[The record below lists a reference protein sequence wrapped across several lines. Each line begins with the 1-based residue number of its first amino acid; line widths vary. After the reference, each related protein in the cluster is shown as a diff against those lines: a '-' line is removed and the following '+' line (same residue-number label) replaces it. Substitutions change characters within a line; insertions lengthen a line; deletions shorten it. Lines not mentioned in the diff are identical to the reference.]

1 MLPKFAS
8 CFATPGILHWYFVD
22 CAGWCVVASVVSLDP
37 AEKRRGEDS
46 QSLDTKLKLMAHIK
60 LEMEA
65 LMAQIKTKTHTI
77 QQYNTISDSNWHCNG
92 IQT

>member
-1 MLPKFAS
+1 MEKYRNIPPVS
-8 CFATPGILHWYFVD
+8 
-22 CAGWCVVASVVSLDP
+22 AGWIFPQC
-37 AEKRRGEDS
+37 EDS

>member
-1 MLPKFAS
+1 MAADQCS
-8 CFATPGILHWYFVD
+8 V
-22 CAGWCVVASVVSLDP
+22 VVASVVSLDP
-37 AEKRRGEDS
+37 AKERRGEDS

>member
-1 MLPKFAS
+1 MCGGFS
-8 CFATPGILHWYFVD
+8 CIPR
-22 CAGWCVVASVVSLDP
+22 SSR
-37 AEKRRGEDS
+37 EEERRGEDS

>member
-1 MLPKFAS
+1 M
-8 CFATPGILHWYFVD
+8 ILRIVYGSVSVLYPSV
-22 CAGWCVVASVVSLDP
+22 CAGVEGED
-37 AEKRRGEDS
+37 EDS
-46 QSLDTKLKLMAHIK
+46 QSLDTKLKLMSDIK